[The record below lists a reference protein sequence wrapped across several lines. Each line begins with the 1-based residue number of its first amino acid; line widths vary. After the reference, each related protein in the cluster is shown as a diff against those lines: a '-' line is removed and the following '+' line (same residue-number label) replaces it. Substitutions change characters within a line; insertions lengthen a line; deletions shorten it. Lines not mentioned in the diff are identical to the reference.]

1 MLNIF
6 DVGIILLLIMFLI
19 VGFKNGVIRE
29 AFSLIGIIAVFILSF
44 VFKGL
49 LGNLM
54 CIILPFFKLSGVIE
68 GFSVINILIYQI
80 IAFML
85 VFAILLTIYEIFL
98 KISKFIQKLVNLTII
113 LILPSKLLGAV
124 VSLIKGVIVLFAVFI
139 VLMIPLKN
147 SELFTGSTM
156 VNKILYKTPIL
167 SQSSNNYINTV
178 EEIYNLAEKVSNKK
192 ISTNAANLELLDMML
207 KHKIVNKS
215 TVESLVKLHKLD
227 DVNNIETVLQK
238 Y

>member
-29 AFSLIGIIAVFILSF
+29 AFALIGIIAVFILSF

-156 VNKILYKTPIL
+156 VNQILYKTPIL

-215 TVESLVKLHKLD
+215 TVENLVKLHKLD

>member
-29 AFSLIGIIAVFILSF
+29 AFALIGIIAVFILSF

-156 VNKILYKTPIL
+156 VNQILYKTPIL
-167 SQSSNNYINTV
+167 SQSSNNFINTV
-178 EEIYNLAEKVSNKK
+178 EEIYNLAEKVSNKE
-192 ISTNAANLELLDMML
+192 IITNDANLELLDMML

>member
-6 DVGIILLLIMFLI
+6 DGGIILLLIMFLI

-29 AFSLIGIIAVFILSF
+29 AFALIGIIAVFILSF

-156 VNKILYKTPIL
+156 VNQILYKTPIL

>member
-6 DVGIILLLIMFLI
+6 DLGIILLLIMFLI

-29 AFSLIGIIAVFILSF
+29 AFALIGIIAVFILSF

-54 CIILPFFKLSGVIE
+54 CIILPFFKLSGIIE

-156 VNKILYKTPIL
+156 VNQILYKTPIL

>member
-29 AFSLIGIIAVFILSF
+29 AFALIGIIAVFIFSF

-124 VSLIKGVIVLFAVFI
+124 VSLIKGVIVLFVVFI

-156 VNKILYKTPIL
+156 VNQILYKTPIL
-167 SQSSNNYINTV
+167 SQSSNNFINTV

-192 ISTNAANLELLDMML
+192 ISTNDANLELLDMML

>member
-124 VSLIKGVIVLFAVFI
+124 VSLIKGVTVLFAVFI

-156 VNKILYKTPIL
+156 VNQILYKTPIL

>member
-29 AFSLIGIIAVFILSF
+29 AFALIGIIAVFILSF

-156 VNKILYKTPIL
+156 VNQILYKTPIL

-178 EEIYNLAEKVSNKK
+178 EEIYNLAEKVSNKE
-192 ISTNAANLELLDMML
+192 ISRNAANLELLDMML

>member
-29 AFSLIGIIAVFILSF
+29 AFALIGIIAVFILSF

-156 VNKILYKTPIL
+156 VNQILYKTPIL
-167 SQSSNNYINTV
+167 AQSSNNYINTV

>member
-113 LILPSKLLGAV
+113 LILPSKLLGSV

-156 VNKILYKTPIL
+156 VNQILYKTPIL

>member
-29 AFSLIGIIAVFILSF
+29 AFALIGIIAVFILSF

-54 CIILPFFKLSGVIE
+54 CIILPFFKLSGIIE

-80 IAFML
+80 IAFMF

-156 VNKILYKTPIL
+156 VNQILYKTPIL

>member
-29 AFSLIGIIAVFILSF
+29 AFALIGIIAVFILSF

-124 VSLIKGVIVLFAVFI
+124 VSLIKGVIVLYAVFI

-156 VNKILYKTPIL
+156 VNQILYKTPIL

-192 ISTNAANLELLDMML
+192 ISTNDANLELLDMML

>member
-29 AFSLIGIIAVFILSF
+29 AFALIGIIAVFILSF

-156 VNKILYKTPIL
+156 VNQILYKTPIR

>member
-29 AFSLIGIIAVFILSF
+29 TFALIGIIAVFIFSF

-80 IAFML
+80 IASNNNGQNMKNKA
-85 VFAILLTIYEIFL
+85 VILLQKNIFY
-98 KISKFIQKLVNLTII
+98 IICFFFFKLID
-113 LILPSKLLGAV
+113 
-124 VSLIKGVIVLFAVFI
+124 F
-139 VLMIPLKN
+139 
-147 SELFTGSTM
+147 
-156 VNKILYKTPIL
+156 
-167 SQSSNNYINTV
+167 
-178 EEIYNLAEKVSNKK
+178 
-192 ISTNAANLELLDMML
+192 
-207 KHKIVNKS
+207 
-215 TVESLVKLHKLD
+215 
-227 DVNNIETVLQK
+227 
-238 Y
+238 

>member
-29 AFSLIGIIAVFILSF
+29 AFALIGIIAVFILSF

-98 KISKFIQKLVNLTII
+98 KISKFIQKVVNLTII

-156 VNKILYKTPIL
+156 VNQILYKTPIL
-167 SQSSNNYINTV
+167 SQSSNNFINTV
-178 EEIYNLAEKVSNKK
+178 EEIYNLAEKVSNKE
-192 ISTNAANLELLDMML
+192 IITNDANLELLDMML

>member
-54 CIILPFFKLSGVIE
+54 CIILPFFKLSGIIE

-156 VNKILYKTPIL
+156 VNQILYKTPIL

-192 ISTNAANLELLDMML
+192 ISTNDANLELLDMML

>member
-29 AFSLIGIIAVFILSF
+29 AFAIIGIIAVFILSF

-54 CIILPFFKLSGVIE
+54 CIILPFFKLSGIIE

-156 VNKILYKTPIL
+156 VNQILYKTPIL

>member
-54 CIILPFFKLSGVIE
+54 CIILPFFKLSGIIE

-156 VNKILYKTPIL
+156 VNQILYKTPIL
-167 SQSSNNYINTV
+167 SQSSNNFINTV

>member
-29 AFSLIGIIAVFILSF
+29 AFALIGIIAVFILSF

-156 VNKILYKTPIL
+156 VNQILYNTPIL
-167 SQSSNNYINTV
+167 SQSSNNFINTV
-178 EEIYNLAEKVSNKK
+178 EEIYNLAEKVSNKE
-192 ISTNAANLELLDMML
+192 ISTNDANLELLDMML

>member
-29 AFSLIGIIAVFILSF
+29 AFALIGIIAVFILSF

-54 CIILPFFKLSGVIE
+54 CIILPFFKLSGIIE

-156 VNKILYKTPIL
+156 VNQILYKTPIL
-167 SQSSNNYINTV
+167 PQSSNNYINTV

>member
-29 AFSLIGIIAVFILSF
+29 TFALIGIIAVFILSF

-124 VSLIKGVIVLFAVFI
+124 VSLIKGVIVLFVVFI

-156 VNKILYKTPIL
+156 VNQILYNTPIL
-167 SQSSNNYINTV
+167 SQSSNNFINTV
-178 EEIYNLAEKVSNKK
+178 EEIYNLAEKVSNKE
-192 ISTNAANLELLDMML
+192 ISTNDANLELLDMML

>member
-29 AFSLIGIIAVFILSF
+29 AFALIGIIAVFILSF

-54 CIILPFFKLSGVIE
+54 CIILPFFKLSGIIE

-156 VNKILYKTPIL
+156 VNQILYKTPIL

>member
-29 AFSLIGIIAVFILSF
+29 AFALIGIIAVFILSF

-124 VSLIKGVIVLFAVFI
+124 VSLIKGVIVLFVVFI

-156 VNKILYKTPIL
+156 VNQILYKTPIL

>member
-124 VSLIKGVIVLFAVFI
+124 VSLIKGVIVLYAVFI

-156 VNKILYKTPIL
+156 VNQILYKTPIL

-192 ISTNAANLELLDMML
+192 ISTNDANLELLDMML

>member
-29 AFSLIGIIAVFILSF
+29 AFALIGIIAVFILSF

-54 CIILPFFKLSGVIE
+54 CIILPFFKLSGIIE

-156 VNKILYKTPIL
+156 VNQILYKTPIL

-192 ISTNAANLELLDMML
+192 LSTNAANLELLDMML

>member
-54 CIILPFFKLSGVIE
+54 CIILPFFKLSGIIE

-124 VSLIKGVIVLFAVFI
+124 VSLIKGVIVLYAVFI

-156 VNKILYKTPIL
+156 VNQILYKTPIL